1 MRISD
6 WSSDVCSSDLTE
18 GFRDVLEIGRASRKP
33 HIYDIHW
40 RPAPPRVPR
49 TRRQTVR
56 ERVGPS
62 GVVLEPLDEA
72 GARAILENMAAA
84 GVESIAICFFHAYA
98 NPAHERRVAELAAE
112 VCPQVEIS
120 ISSDVVREFREF
132 ERTST
137 TVVNAL
143 IKRPLQSH
151 LNALRSELSAIGFEI
166 GS

>member
-1 MRISD
+1 M
-6 WSSDVCSSDLTE
+6 
-18 GFRDVLEIGRASRKP
+18 
-33 HIYDIHW
+33 
-40 RPAPPRVPR
+40 
-49 TRRQTVR
+49 
-56 ERVGPS
+56 
-62 GVVLEPLDEA
+62 
-72 GARAILENMAAA
+72 
-84 GVESIAICFFHAYA
+84 CFFHVYA

-151 LNALRSELSAIGFEI
+151 LNGLRSELSASGFEAPAYIMRGTGCVSTFASSSGLPVALPPSRPLGGPI
-166 GS
+166 GRPALSK

>member
-1 MRISD
+1 
-6 WSSDVCSSDLTE
+6 
-18 GFRDVLEIGRASRKP
+18 
-33 HIYDIHW
+33 
-40 RPAPPRVPR
+40 
-49 TRRQTVR
+49 
-56 ERVGPS
+56 
-62 GVVLEPLDEA
+62 
-72 GARAILENMAAA
+72 MAAA

-137 TVVNAL
+137 TVVHAL

-151 LNALRSELSAIGFEI
+151 LNGLRSALSASSSAARAYISRGNGGGAAVTRASECAV
-166 GS
+166 SH